1 MYPHS
6 TIFILLSLAN
16 TLLCACG
23 CFYVEYRCSCFT
35 SRSTGGNVEPHPRDI
50 LVKTGLEWRERK
62 GEENVTAQSVWHTHT
77 NNFRSVLQAQIHTY
91 THKLITLEMYS
102 NKPHTLAHCWLG
114 PGPLRKHELR
124 LMNNSRTEQTA
135 KLEALVLCLIGRD
148 DLTSKYAMM
157 SHMMIIVITCFIDYS
172 CSHKSWFKHQMV
184 DVLSGWLKVWLLT

>member
-1 MYPHS
+1 MCMCVFVCWIQMQLFYLQVNRGQCRA
-6 TIFILLSLAN
+6 TSLR
-16 TLLCACG
+16 
-23 CFYVEYRCSCFT
+23 CFSEDRTWVE
-35 SRSTGGNVEPHPRDI
+35 GQ
-50 LVKTGLEWRERK
+50 K
-62 GEENVTAQSVWHTHT
+62 GRGECDSSKCMTHTHT

-157 SHMMIIVITCFIDYS
+157 SHMMIIVIICFIDYS
-172 CSHKSWFKHQMV
+172 CSHRSWFKHQMV